1 MPEDTSPHNTQAEFN
16 DSTCDVVMV
25 RVGIDVGNT
34 AIKVVTQSA
43 VDVSAGG
50 EKTTTK
56 GPLLRSISLRD
67 PEWITKCIEHLK
79 DLAEKVAS
87 CRSQDCDSVC
97 YDIRIASVNRGSAEP
112 LVAALDEAFFDCVRV
127 RFVTYE
133 DIQLQI
139 DVVYPDRVGIDR
151 LLGAEAAF
159 RRHASPLIIVDA
171 GTTVT
176 VDFVSDEGVFCG
188 GAILPGL
195 EMQTAALAAGTDAL
209 PKLDWA
215 SHRCREMP
223 EGPGRDT
230 VAAMR
235 LGVLA
240 SVAGAVERLV
250 RLYGGAATLVV
261 TGGDAG
267 CLVDALP
274 SDLDAVEEPHLVA
287 RALLDLLQP
296 EKG

>member
-1 MPEDTSPHNTQAEFN
+1 MTDEPSSSNEPTLPSESQ
-16 DSTCDVVMV
+16 CDVVMV
-25 RVGIDVGNT
+25 RVGIDIGNT
-34 AIKVVTQSA
+34 AIKVVTEGASTGEN
-43 VDVSAGG
+43 AGVNRDR
-50 EKTTTK
+50 
-56 GPLLRSISLRD
+56 GPQLRSISLRD
-67 PEWITKCIEHLK
+67 PEWITQCVEHLRTLGK
-79 DLAEKVAS
+79 QLAECKS
-87 CRSQDCDSVC
+87 SDCESVC
-97 YDIRIASVNRGSAEP
+97 YDVRVASVNRGSAEP
-112 LVAALDEAFFDCVRV
+112 LVTALDDAFYECIRV
-127 RFVTYE
+127 RFVTHQ
-133 DIQLQI
+133 DVSMTI
-139 DVVYPDRVGIDR
+139 DVNYPDRVGIDR

-159 RRHASPLIIVDA
+159 RRHAAPVIIVDA

-176 VDFVSDEGVFCG
+176 VDFVSAEGVFCG

-235 LGVLA
+235 LGVLS
-240 SVAGAVERLV
+240 SVAGAVERLL
-250 RLYGGAATLVV
+250 RIYGGAATLVV

-274 SDLDAVEEPHLVA
+274 ANYQAVEEPHLVA
-287 RALLDLLQP
+287 QALLDLLRP
-296 EKG
+296 NE

>member
-1 MPEDTSPHNTQAEFN
+1 ML
-16 DSTCDVVMV
+16 
-25 RVGIDVGNT
+25 RVGIDIGNT
-34 AIKVVTQSA
+34 AIKVVTQEVASA
-43 VDVSAGG
+43 EPAASAK
-50 EKTTTK
+50 ER

-67 PEWITKCIEHLK
+67 PEWITKCVEHLRTLAIK
-79 DLAEKVAS
+79 LAECESAN
-87 CRSQDCDSVC
+87 CESVC
-97 YDIRIASVNRGSAEP
+97 YDVRVASVNRGSAEP
-112 LVAALDEAFFDCVRV
+112 LVAALDEAFFDCIRV
-127 RFVTYE
+127 RFVTYQ
-133 DIQLQI
+133 DVSMTI
-139 DVVYPDRVGIDR
+139 DVNYPDRVGIDR

-159 RRHASPLIIVDA
+159 RRHAAPVIIVDA

-176 VDFVSDEGVFCG
+176 VDFVSADGVFCG

-235 LGVLA
+235 MGVLS
-240 SVAGAVERLV
+240 SVAGAVERLL
-250 RLYGGAATLVV
+250 RIYGGAATLVV

-274 SDLDAVEEPHLVA
+274 ANCGAVEEPHLVA
-287 RALLDLLQP
+287 QALLDLLQP
-296 EKG
+296 NE

>member
-1 MPEDTSPHNTQAEFN
+1 MAEDEQSAANEQQPLDESH
-16 DSTCDVVMV
+16 CDVVMV

-34 AIKVVTQSA
+34 AIKVVTQSFSTA
-43 VDVSAGG
+43 GKANVDR
-50 EKTTTK
+50 
-56 GPLLRSISLRD
+56 GPRLRSISLRD
-67 PEWITKCIEHLK
+67 PEWITKCIEHLRT
-79 DLAEKVAS
+79 LAEHVVEFAS
-87 CRSQDCDSVC
+87 SDCESVC
-97 YDIRIASVNRGSAEP
+97 YDVRVASVNRGSAAP
-112 LVAALDEAFFDCVRV
+112 LVIALDEAFFDCIRV
-127 RFVTYE
+127 RFVTHE
-133 DIQLQI
+133 DVAMAM
-139 DVVYPDRVGIDR
+139 DVNLPECVGIDR

-159 RRHASPLIIVDA
+159 RRHAAPLIVVDA

-176 VDFVSDEGVFCG
+176 VDFVSADGVFRG

-240 SVAGAVERLV
+240 SVAGAVERLL
-250 RLYGGAATLVV
+250 RIYGGAATLVI

-274 SDLDAVEEPHLVA
+274 AEFEAVEEPHLVA
-287 RALLDLLQP
+287 QALLDLMRS
-296 EKG
+296 E

>member
-1 MPEDTSPHNTQAEFN
+1 MADEQSPANEQQLHDE
-16 DSTCDVVMV
+16 SPCDVVMV

-34 AIKVVTQSA
+34 AIKVVTEFSA
-43 VDVSAGG
+43 TDETVQRN
-50 EKTTTK
+50 KTR
-56 GPLLRSISLRD
+56 GPQLRSISLRD
-67 PEWITKCIEHLK
+67 PEWITKCVEHLQT
-79 DLAEKVAS
+79 LAEQVAACES
-87 CRSQDCDSVC
+87 RDCESVC
-97 YDIRIASVNRGSAEP
+97 YDVRVASVNRGSAEP
-112 LVAALDEAFFDCVRV
+112 LVVALDEAFFQCIRV
-127 RFVTYE
+127 RFVTHE
-133 DIQLQI
+133 DVSMPI
-139 DVVYPDRVGIDR
+139 DVNFPERVGIDR

-159 RRHASPLIIVDA
+159 RRHTAPLIVVDA

-176 VDFVSDEGVFCG
+176 VDFVSAEGVFRG

-240 SVAGAVERLV
+240 SVAGAVERLL
-250 RLYGGAATLVV
+250 RIYGGAATLVV

-274 SDLDAVEEPHLVA
+274 AECDAVEEPHLVA
-287 RALLDLLQP
+287 QALLDLMQH
-296 EKG
+296 E

>member
-1 MPEDTSPHNTQAEFN
+1 MADEQAASKDPTLAEE
-16 DSTCDVVMV
+16 SQCDVVMV

-34 AIKVVTQSA
+34 AIKVVTDS
-43 VDVSAGG
+43 SF
-50 EKTTTK
+50 TK
-56 GPLLRSISLRD
+56 ENVGSSQNRGPQLRSISLRD
-67 PEWITKCIEHLK
+67 PEWITKCVEHLRS
-79 DLAEKVAS
+79 LAEQLVS
-87 CRSQDCDSVC
+87 GQPGDCGSVC
-97 YDIRIASVNRGSAEP
+97 YDVRVASVNRGSAEP
-112 LVAALDEAFFDCVRV
+112 LVVALDDAFFQCIRV
-127 RFVTYE
+127 CFVTHE
-133 DIQLQI
+133 DVAMLI
-139 DVVYPDRVGIDR
+139 DVNFPERVGIDR

-159 RRHASPLIIVDA
+159 RRHKAPLIIVDA

-176 VDFVSDEGVFCG
+176 VDFVSAEGTFCG

-223 EGPGRDT
+223 AGPGRDT

-240 SVAGAVERLV
+240 SVAGAVERLL
-250 RLYGGAATLVV
+250 RIYGGATSLVV

-274 SDLDAVEEPHLVA
+274 PECDAVEEPHLVA
-287 RALLDLLQP
+287 QALLDLMQP
-296 EKG
+296 R

>member
-1 MPEDTSPHNTQAEFN
+1 MADEQSSANEQQLQDES
-16 DSTCDVVMV
+16 SCDVVMV

-34 AIKVVTQSA
+34 AIKVVTQSSPTDGKA
-43 VDVSAGG
+43 KASHDR
-50 EKTTTK
+50 

-67 PEWITKCIEHLK
+67 PEWITKCVEHLRL
-79 DLAEKVAS
+79 LAEQLS
-87 CRSQDCDSVC
+87 GCESSDCESVC
-97 YDIRIASVNRGSAEP
+97 YDVRVASVNRGSAEP
-112 LVAALDEAFFDCVRV
+112 LVVALDEAFFNCIRV
-127 RFVTYE
+127 RFVTHE
-133 DIQLQI
+133 DVAMAI
-139 DVVYPDRVGIDR
+139 DVSFPERVGIDR

-159 RRHASPLIIVDA
+159 RRHEAPLIVVDA

-176 VDFVSDEGVFCG
+176 VDFVSAEGIFRG

-240 SVAGAVERLV
+240 SVAGAVERLL
-250 RLYGGAATLVV
+250 RIYGGAATLVV

-274 SDLDAVEEPHLVA
+274 AECDAVEEPHLVA
-287 RALLDLLQP
+287 QALLDLLP
-296 EKG
+296 LE

>member
-1 MPEDTSPHNTQAEFN
+1 MPDDLPFSNE
-16 DSTCDVVMV
+16 STLPGESQCDVVIL
-25 RVGIDVGNT
+25 RVGIDIGNT
-34 AIKVVTQSA
+34 AIKVVTQAGVSGEPTDSA
-43 VDVSAGG
+43 KDR
-50 EKTTTK
+50 
-56 GPLLRSISLRD
+56 GPQLRSISLRD
-67 PEWITKCIEHLK
+67 PEWITKCVELLRTLAAQ
-79 DLAEKVAS
+79 LAECQSA
-87 CRSQDCDSVC
+87 DCESVC
-97 YDIRIASVNRGSAEP
+97 YDVRVASVNRGSAEP
-112 LVAALDEAFFDCVRV
+112 LVAALDEAFFDCIRV
-127 RFVTYE
+127 RFVTHQ
-133 DIQLQI
+133 DVSMTI
-139 DVVYPDRVGIDR
+139 DVNYPDRVGIDR

-159 RRHASPLIIVDA
+159 RRHAAPVIIVDA

-176 VDFVSDEGVFCG
+176 VDFVSAEGVFCG

-235 LGVLA
+235 LGVLS
-240 SVAGAVERLV
+240 SVAGAVERLL
-250 RLYGGAATLVV
+250 RIYGGAATLVV

-274 SDLDAVEEPHLVA
+274 ANCGAVEEPHLVA
-287 RALLDLLQP
+287 QALLDLLRP
-296 EKG
+296 NE